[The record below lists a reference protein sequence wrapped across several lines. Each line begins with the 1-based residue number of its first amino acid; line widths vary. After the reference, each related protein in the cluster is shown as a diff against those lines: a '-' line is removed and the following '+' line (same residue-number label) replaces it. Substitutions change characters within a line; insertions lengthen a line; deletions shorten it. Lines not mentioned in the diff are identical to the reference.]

1 MEKMNNKNSLF
12 PFYNENYITNKR
24 NSLLHSENSNI
35 SLMATSESLI
45 MNALLNT
52 QKIKKKVEKNLLMR
66 KIIQNN

>member
-45 MNALLNT
+45 MNG
-52 QKIKKKVEKNLLMR
+52 
-66 KIIQNN
+66 